1 MDNASTPLEPAP
13 GPNYVDVPRGNTQK
27 HVNRDVLRYVL
38 ERSGLSASA
47 RVLDVPCG
55 AGEFLG
61 LLRRYWP
68 GSELTGGDLR
78 PDAPA
83 VPGVAY
89 QPVDLSKP
97 FDLRA
102 GNAEFD
108 LITCI
113 SGVMSFG
120 NTQAFVAN
128 CARPLRPG
136 GQFVV
141 TNDNVGTVRDR
152 FSYLFTGRVRRFK
165 LLFET
170 TESISQL
177 VQLQELHRL
186 LEAHG
191 LQVREVFY
199 TSLYPEDFLFLPLG
213 LLLYP
218 MQWLY
223 LRRLKHPLPQTRRRQ
238 MFGFRSLLYRH
249 YVLVGEKRAE

>member
-1 MDNASTPLEPAP
+1 MTDVSVPLAARPWPKYA
-13 GPNYVDVPRGNTQK
+13 DVPRGNTQK
-27 HVNRDVLRYVL
+27 HVNRDILRYVL
-38 ERSGLSASA
+38 ERSGLRETS

-68 GSELTGGDLR
+68 GATLTGGDLR
-78 PDAPA
+78 PDAPT

-89 QPVDLSKP
+89 QSVDLSQP

-102 GNAEFD
+102 GGAEFD

-120 NTQAFVAN
+120 NTQAFVAS
-128 CARPLRPG
+128 CARQLRPG

-177 VQLQELHRL
+177 VQPQELHRL

-191 LQVREVFY
+191 LPVREVFY
-199 TSLYPEDFLFLPLG
+199 TSFYLEDLLFFPLA

-218 MQWLY
+218 LQWLY
-223 LRRLKHPLPQTRRRQ
+223 VRRLKHPLSQARRRQ
-238 MFGFRSLLYRH
+238 LFGFRSLLCRH